1 VDLLSLSETTF
12 VLHKPQR
19 IVTRLARQSS
29 AEWSDLFAAQK
40 ALLVA
45 QLLVWTRPVGR
56 FVEDAQNSTPGV
68 QEPIRRS
75 SRTWRDALRIA
86 VAVRRVADHG
96 VVRPRC
102 LVRSV
107 ALSRMLDQR
116 GIKGSRVRVG
126 VRRIDG
132 AFSAHAWVELGQHVL
147 GDDIRHVSSFAQLL
161 DVSVVKKQQIT
172 KRSLTA

>member
-1 VDLLSLSETTF
+1 VDLLIRSEKTL

-19 IVTRLARQSS
+19 VLTRLARQSS
-29 AEWSDLFAAQK
+29 AEWSDLIEAQK
-40 ALLVA
+40 ALVVA

-56 FVEDAQNSTPGV
+56 FVEDAQHISPGV
-68 QEPIRRS
+68 QEPISRN
-75 SRTWRDALRIA
+75 SRTWRDALRAA
-86 VAVRRVADHG
+86 VALRKAADNG
-96 VVRPRC
+96 LIRPKC
-102 LVRSV
+102 LVRAV
-107 ALSRMLDQR
+107 ALSRMLEQR
-116 GIKGSRVRVG
+116 GIEGSRVRIG

-161 DVSVVKKQQIT
+161 DVSVVKKHEM

>member
-1 VDLLSLSETTF
+1 MSSLPETTF
-12 VLHKPQR
+12 VLQKPQR
-19 IVTRLARQSS
+19 IVTRLARQTY
-29 AEWSDLFAAQK
+29 AEWSDLVAAQK
-40 ALLVA
+40 ALIVA

-56 FVEDAQNSTPGV
+56 FVEDAQNNSPGV
-68 QEPIRRS
+68 QEPIARS
-75 SRTWRDALRIA
+75 SRTWREALRIA

-96 VVRPRC
+96 LVRPRC

-107 ALSRMLDQR
+107 ALSRMLEQR
-116 GIKGSRVRVG
+116 GIRDSRVRVG

-147 GDDIRHVSSFAQLL
+147 GDDMRVVSSFAQLL
-161 DVSVVKKQQIT
+161 DVSVVEKQQIT

>member
-1 VDLLSLSETTF
+1 VDSLSLSETTF
-12 VLHKPQR
+12 VLQKPQR
-19 IVTRLARQSS
+19 IVTRLVRQSS
-29 AEWSDLFAAQK
+29 AEWSDLVTAQK
-40 ALLVA
+40 ALMVA

-56 FVEDAQNSTPGV
+56 FVEDAQHSSPGV
-68 QEPIRRS
+68 QEPLARS
-75 SRTWRDALRIA
+75 SRTWREALRIA

-96 VVRPRC
+96 LVRPRC

-107 ALSRMLDQR
+107 ALARMLEQR

-147 GDDIRHVSSFAQLL
+147 GDDTQRVSSFAQLL